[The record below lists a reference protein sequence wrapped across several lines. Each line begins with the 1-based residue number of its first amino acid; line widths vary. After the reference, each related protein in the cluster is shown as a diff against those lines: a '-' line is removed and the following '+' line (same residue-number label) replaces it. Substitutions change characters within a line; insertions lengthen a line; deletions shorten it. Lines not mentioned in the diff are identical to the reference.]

1 MPACSNWVSTRY
13 TVARPMSE
21 RTSSRIRNTSSA
33 VMWRWRALLE
43 DLQDLQPR
51 QSGLEPGALEFVDV
65 GHRVVSPS
73 RGWLSGRNP
82 AATMGRSYRLP
93 HSHARPDP
101 SRCPPRFYPG
111 FSRLAGGC
119 PAGGC
124 GYLDGARKL
133 VDPYKNDVV
142 QGNFVS
148 REQVEFLKPGMTRQ
162 QVRDVLGTPLVA
174 SVFHADRWDYV
185 FTLER
190 RGAEL
195 QRYRLTVYF
204 NGDLMDRVTGDTMP
218 TRPNLFPA
226 STRSKG
232 RARCRYCRLPRTN

>member
-1 MPACSNWVSTRY
+1 MPALSRHG
-13 TVARPMSE
+13 AR
-21 RTSSRIRNTSSA
+21 
-33 VMWRWRALLE
+33 RAFTL
-43 DLQDLQPR
+43 
-51 QSGLEPGALEFVDV
+51 A
-65 GHRVVSPS
+65 
-73 RGWLSGRNP
+73 P
-82 AATMGRSYRLP
+82 AA
-93 HSHARPDP
+93 
-101 SRCPPRFYPG
+101 F
-111 FSRLAGGC
+111 LAV
-119 PAGGC
+119 AMLAGC

-148 REQVEFLKPGMTRQ
+148 REQVEYLKPGMTRQ

-190 RGAEL
+190 RGVEL

-218 TRPNLFPA
+218 TEAEFVARFDAVKRSGKVPVLQA
-226 STRSKG
+226 SEDELSKYPVPEAALAAPPG
-232 RARCRYCRLPRTN
+232 GNPLGTYPPLE